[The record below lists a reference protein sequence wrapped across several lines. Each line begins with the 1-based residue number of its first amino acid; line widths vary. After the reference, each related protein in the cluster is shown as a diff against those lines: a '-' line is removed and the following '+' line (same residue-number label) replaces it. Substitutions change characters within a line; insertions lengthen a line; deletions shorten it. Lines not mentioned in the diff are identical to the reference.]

1 MSSYKML
8 NIINVLLV
16 IISLKEDKLVCWVKS
31 LLMSKK
37 VKYKFSDSLWS
48 EIVLAIIIGFPLG
61 FCTLGLY

>member
-1 MSSYKML
+1 ML
-8 NIINVLLV
+8 NIIYVLLV
-16 IISLKEDKLVCWVKS
+16 IIPLKEDKLLYKAKG

-48 EIVLAIIIGFPLG
+48 EIVLEIIIGLPLG